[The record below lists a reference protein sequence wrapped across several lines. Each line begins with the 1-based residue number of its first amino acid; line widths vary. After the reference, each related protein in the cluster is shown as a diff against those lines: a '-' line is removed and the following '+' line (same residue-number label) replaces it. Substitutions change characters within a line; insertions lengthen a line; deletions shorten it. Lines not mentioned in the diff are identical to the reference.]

1 MFSRRKIDQDDTCH
15 CEDCANYR
23 FYIENRSLKNRSIS
37 KVKKCQNDSFHE
49 TSVVTNIYSSF
60 DLQPTLVEVPP
71 HPISEG
77 PSTTSSFK
85 LSLSTGDIFTSTDL
99 YVDPRIGKTRSDP
112 GFSNTDLCS
121 CPKPENRPIV
131 YVSFAHGSKTHENE
145 VAKLC
150 EMCHE
155 AGFTVKCDNYRALQE
170 QGELNILQWRD
181 QNFQR
186 ASFVLFCISPAYN
199 EIIRSVDDGYLASA
213 QESDHDKGVLYIYR
227 QAQSELVDNCS
238 IDMRFFIVLFSKSGN
253 SLRVPPCFSP
263 YAKFKFP
270 KESESLSNALQRRY
284 KKLKKG

>member
-1 MFSRRKIDQDDTCH
+1 MWVLPPNFQKRNRNINQMRIQRRWRELIFGIDIYTFYINFYIKYFYPHPPPFKITIKSTLQFFISDQDDTCH

-121 CPKPENRPIV
+121 CK
-131 YVSFAHGSKTHENE
+131 
-145 VAKLC
+145 
-150 EMCHE
+150 
-155 AGFTVKCDNYRALQE
+155 
-170 QGELNILQWRD
+170 
-181 QNFQR
+181 
-186 ASFVLFCISPAYN
+186 
-199 EIIRSVDDGYLASA
+199 
-213 QESDHDKGVLYIYR
+213 
-227 QAQSELVDNCS
+227 
-238 IDMRFFIVLFSKSGN
+238 
-253 SLRVPPCFSP
+253 
-263 YAKFKFP
+263 
-270 KESESLSNALQRRY
+270 LSNHF
-284 KKLKKG
+284 